1 MEKTE
6 DYLRKLKQQNI
17 IWAPGQS
24 GGHSLL
30 IAGEFHIIA
39 WNYLFFTWARQSG
52 APVDWVRARPVLITG
67 PTYILPKKAP
77 HPNAIRLLIEWL
89 YSPQGMVAFEKIT
102 GYGAAAPG
110 SGTHLSKLLEGLP
123 LVYRTEEM
131 LLEADRLRLTER
143 FPPLL
148 GITPK

>member
-1 MEKTE
+1 M
-6 DYLRKLKQQNI
+6 KLL
-17 IWAPGQS
+17 S
-24 GGHSLL
+24 GGRSGSKVPKRKEKLFGG
-30 IAGEFHIIA
+30 ARSSRTSTKA
-39 WNYLFFTWARQSG
+39 KQWNYLFFTWARQTG
-52 APVDWVRARPVLITG
+52 APVDWVRALPVLITG

-89 YSPQGMVAFEKIT
+89 YSSQGMVAFEKIT

-123 LVYRTEEM
+123 LVYRTEEV
-131 LLEADRLRLTER
+131 LLEADRLRLIDR